1 MQNEDQWS
9 GFELLWVLSEHLLKH
24 LNVENGIVEGV
35 ITRLNPDGA
44 VILPERPSLKP
55 YAVQRSV
62 ITNDLSDCCRDLTGI
77 ECAAS
82 IRFGVVSKIEI
93 VVNRGGG

>member
-44 VILPERPSLKP
+44 VILPGDSANSILFKI
-55 YAVQRSV
+55 QSV
-62 ITNDLSDCCRDLTGI
+62 GNHFANLSSEELD
-77 ECAAS
+77 
-82 IRFGVVSKIEI
+82 I
-93 VVNRGGG
+93 VKQWIDAGAPQK